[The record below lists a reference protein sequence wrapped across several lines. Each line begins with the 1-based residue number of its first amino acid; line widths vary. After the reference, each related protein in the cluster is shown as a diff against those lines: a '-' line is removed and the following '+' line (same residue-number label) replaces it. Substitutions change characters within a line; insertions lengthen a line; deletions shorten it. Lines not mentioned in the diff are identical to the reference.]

1 MQEITTLTSSPKQ
14 LHTLVL
20 DNNEKVDFKLYY
32 LSRQEAWFFDIQYKD
47 LIVNCSKVVLT
58 PNALRQFRKIIPFG
72 IAFVTTGFVEP
83 FQITDFSS
91 GRVKMYVLN
100 STEVQNVEQEI
111 LNQ

>member
-32 LSRQEAWFFDIQYKD
+32 LARQEAWFFDIQYKD
-47 LIVNCSKVVLT
+47 LTVNCSKVVLT

-72 IAFVTTGFVEP
+72 IAFSTTGFVEP

-100 STEVQNVEQEI
+100 STEVQEIEQEI
-111 LNQ
+111 FNQ